1 MKMFKWLAGACV
13 LAVSGLTYAQA
24 DYPNKPVKLVVG
36 YATGGPTDVIAR
48 LVAQDMAAAL
58 GQAVVIEN
66 RVGANGNID
75 RKSTR
80 LNSSHT

>member
-36 YATGGPTDVIAR
+36 YATGGPT
-48 LVAQDMAAAL
+48 
-58 GQAVVIEN
+58 E
-66 RVGANGNID
+66 D

-80 LNSSHT
+80 LNSSH